1 VPKLPDFIHSRRDAD
16 DTRRKIMETTRRLMA
31 EYGPD
36 VVTISKVAREAGINR
51 ATAYEHFH
59 HRDSLIGTVMADV
72 AEQAS
77 EIFKVDLP
85 PNTLVDYIIGYFA
98 RKPDICRLWMYQTL
112 AQAPLPNRKG
122 SERYFRAMHAFA
134 RSPIARKGIDA
145 EMLGEIV
152 LSAMLVW
159 SLRVKRR
166 ETSRTAERLL
176 TLRFAREMKRLLLY
190 GAIKPSKSRE
200 MVGSARGKIVN
211 DVLSRAPKR

>member
-1 VPKLPDFIHSRRDAD
+1 
-16 DTRRKIMETTRRLMA
+16 METTRRLMA
-31 EYGPD
+31 EHGPD

-59 HRDSLIGTVMADV
+59 HRDSLIGTVMAD
-72 AEQAS
+72 AAQEAS

-112 AQAPLPNRKG
+112 AQVPLPNRKG

-134 RSPIARKGIDA
+134 HSPTARKGIDA
-145 EMLGEIV
+145 EMLGEIM
-152 LSAMLVW
+152 LSATLVW

-166 ETSRTAERLL
+166 ESSRTAERFL

-200 MVGSARGKIVN
+200 MVGSVRGKIVN
-211 DVLSRAPKR
+211 DVLSRAPER